1 MEAED
6 PLSQL
11 RDIHLPDPV
20 SFWPPAPGW
29 WILLLCV
36 LIGLA
41 FLARH
46 AIVAMIRRR
55 RLESVMHELD
65 QAYVRF
71 TEQSAFE
78 NTRNQAGLDFL
89 ATVNVL
95 LKRVAQVMYPDST
108 SSRLTGRDW
117 LHFLDACDQG
127 SAFSQGPGSV
137 LADGA
142 YKPAFNADGN
152 ALYQAASTWIEN
164 RYKAPLQQKHIAG
177 AKA

>member
-46 AIVAMIRRR
+46 AFVAMIRRR

-71 TEQSAFE
+71 TKQSAFE

-142 YKPAFNADGN
+142 YKPTFNADGN

-164 RYKAPLQQKHIAG
+164 RYKAPPQQKHIAG
-177 AKA
+177 VEA

>member
-29 WILLLCV
+29 WILLLCL

-41 FLARH
+41 FLCRH
-46 AIVAMIRRR
+46 TLAAMIRRR
-55 RLESVMHELD
+55 RLESVLRELD
-65 QAYVRF
+65 QAYSVF
-71 TEQSAFE
+71 TEQSAFDK
-78 NTRNQAGLDFL
+78 TRNQAGLAFL
-89 ATVNVL
+89 AAVNTL
-95 LKRVAQVMYPDST
+95 LKRVAQVMYPDSNC
-108 SSRLTGRDW
+108 SSLTGRDW

-127 SAFSQGPGSV
+127 SAFSQGPGAV

-142 YKPAFNADGN
+142 YRPVFDADGD
-152 ALYQAASTWIEN
+152 ALYQAARNWVAN
-164 RYKAPLQQKHIAG
+164 RYTTSAQRPPAAG
-177 AKA
+177 VAA